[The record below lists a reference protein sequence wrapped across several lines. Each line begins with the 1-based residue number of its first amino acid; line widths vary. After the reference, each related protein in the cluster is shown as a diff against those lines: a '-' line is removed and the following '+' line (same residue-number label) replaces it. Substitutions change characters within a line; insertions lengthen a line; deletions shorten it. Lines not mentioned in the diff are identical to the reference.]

1 MVMVIRILCR
11 TRRFAL
17 VMDMLLWPAAMIV
30 STRDCVGCLD
40 AMIWA
45 RTRVLRAIRS
55 VCATVR
61 SLFRLCKRN
70 SCSAI
75 LATGC
80 QNYGRRGYHA
90 VPSILLARSLTIH
103 ICRPEVLCGNASILR
118 PGLFGSQDLLFISPR

>member
-11 TRRFAL
+11 TRPSAL
-17 VMDMLLWPAAMIV
+17 VMDMLLWLAAMIG
-30 STRDCVGCLD
+30 STRGFVVCLD
-40 AMIWA
+40 VMIWV
-45 RTRVLRAIRS
+45 RTHVLRAIRS
-55 VCATVR
+55 VCVTVR

-80 QNYGRRGYHA
+80 QNCGRREYHA
-90 VPSILLARSLTIH
+90 VPSILSARSLTIH

-118 PGLFGSQDLLFISPR
+118 RGLFGSQD